1 MFGKKKL
8 EDQLAGMQ
16 QRDSQWTEWA
26 NWANARIKELE
37 GLQCPQGKEVDR
49 LNAEIASKNSA
60 LQDINTAIDQANA
73 LAASNS
79 QKAQQEIE
87 KYKKDCANLRIA
99 LSNLQRQKVQI
110 ESEIIDL
117 NQTVFAQEFGLY
129 EPRYDFQS
137 VDKFKDALKS
147 VRAKQKI
154 VIKRCEQDA
163 RDSNWEVNGSKAE
176 GRKLTVSMAKSLLTG
191 FNFSCDEII
200 RKVKVANIEKS
211 LEAIEK
217 QAEKISKFGNV
228 VGVRIPYEYIRLKK
242 DEARISYEY
251 AQFKE
256 REKERVREL
265 KEQEREAR
273 KLAKEIADKR
283 KKLEK
288 ERKQYQMELD
298 TVLSQLKTAD
308 EDSRSALEAK
318 KSELEGELGEIS
330 KAKEDVD
337 YREANQK
344 AGYVYVISNVGAFG
358 EDIYKIG
365 MTRRLDPMERVREL
379 GDASV
384 PFNFDV
390 HALIFSDDAPA
401 LEAALHRRFE
411 DRKLNLINQ
420 RREFFRCTLD
430 EIKQAVHD
438 NYDETVEFFDFPD
451 AEQYRLSESMRKQRT
466 SQVVS

>member
-1 MFGKKKL
+1 MFGKKNL
-8 EDQLAGMQ
+8 ENQIEALK
-16 QRDSQWTEWA
+16 QRDAQWAEWA
-26 NWANARIKELE
+26 NWANARIQELE
-37 GLQCPQGKEVDR
+37 SLQCPEAKELDSIK
-49 LNAEIASKNSA
+49 AAIASSNAMLES
-60 LQDINTAIDQANA
+60 INASIGEANA
-73 LAASNS
+73 KAAAN
-79 QKAQQEIE
+79 AQRAQGQIAEYE
-87 KYKKDCANLRIA
+87 ATRESLKKDLAD
-99 LSNLQRQKVQI
+99 LQRKKTGL
-110 ESEIIDL
+110 ESEIVDL
-117 NQTVFAQEFGLY
+117 NLTVSSQEYGLY
-129 EPRYDFQS
+129 EPRYDFQN
-137 VDKFKDALKS
+137 VERFKEELKS
-147 VRAKQKI
+147 IRSKQKI
-154 VIKRCEQDA
+154 VIKKCEQES
-163 RDSNWEVNGSKAE
+163 RNTGWTVNGSKAE
-176 GRKLTVSMAKSLLTG
+176 GQRMASNVMKSLMTG

-200 RKVKVANIEKS
+200 RKIKVSNLEKS
-211 LEAIEK
+211 LETIEK
-217 QAEKISKFGNV
+217 QARKISKYGQV
-228 VGVRIPYEYIRLKK
+228 IGLSIPYEYIQLKK
-242 DEARISYEY
+242 NEARISYEY

-256 REKERVREL
+256 KEKERIREL

-298 TVLSQLKTAD
+298 AVLSQLEDAD
-308 EDSRSALEAK
+308 DEAKAALEAK
-318 KSELEGELGEIS
+318 KNELEGELGEIK

-344 AGYVYVISNVGAFG
+344 AGYVYVISNIGAFG
-358 EDIYKIG
+358 ENVYKIG

-451 AEQYRLSESMRKQRT
+451 AEQYRLSEAMRNKRAPR
-466 SQVVS
+466 